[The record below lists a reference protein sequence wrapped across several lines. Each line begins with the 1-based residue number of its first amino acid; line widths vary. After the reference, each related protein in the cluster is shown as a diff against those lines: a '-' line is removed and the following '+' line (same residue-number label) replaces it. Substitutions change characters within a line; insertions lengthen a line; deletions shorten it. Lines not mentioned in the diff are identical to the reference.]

1 MRYNDFQWPILM
13 LPLGLGFIVGMLL
26 GTISTNSS
34 WKTSAVKTG
43 HAQWVAN
50 ERGEAEFKWK
60 EVKP

>member
-1 MRYNDFQWPILM
+1 VSDKYFPWPILM

-26 GTISTNSS
+26 GTISTSSS
-34 WKTSAVKTG
+34 WKASAVKTG

-60 EVKP
+60 EAKP